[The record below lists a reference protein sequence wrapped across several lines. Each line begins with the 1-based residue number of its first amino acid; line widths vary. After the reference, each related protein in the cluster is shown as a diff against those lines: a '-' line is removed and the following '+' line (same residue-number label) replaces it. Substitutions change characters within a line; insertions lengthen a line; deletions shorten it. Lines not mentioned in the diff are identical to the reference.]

1 MASAAPAKLVVPA
14 VPAVR
19 AAPVARD
26 RKPIRYAITP
36 ANPAAHLFEVTLTV
50 DAPDPAGQRFMLPA
64 WIPGSYMI
72 REFARNIVRIVAK
85 AGATPVT
92 LRKLDKHTWQAGPL
106 PARARRLTV
115 TCEVYAWDLSVR
127 GAHLD
132 ATHGFFNG
140 TSVFLRVEGRE
151 DAPCL
156 VDIRPPG
163 GKAYADWRVA
173 TTLPPAKGERGA
185 AQPWGFGLYRA
196 ANYDELIDH
205 PVEMGRFTLA
215 RFKAGGVPHEV
226 AISGRHDCDTA
237 RLAADLARICAWQ
250 IRLFHGPRGKPPFR
264 RFLFLVT
271 AVGEGYGGLEHRSS
285 TALLCSRND
294 LPAPAMGKMTD
305 AYRGFLG
312 LCSHEY
318 FHCWNVKRIRP
329 AVFQPYDL
337 ARENYTTLLWAFE
350 GFTSYY
356 DDIALVRSG
365 AITREAY
372 LDLLGKTI
380 ATVQRGSGRLK
391 QSVAESSFD
400 AWIKY
405 YRQDENS
412 PNALVSYYA
421 KGSLIALALDL
432 TLRSRSDGRVSLDDL
447 MRALWQRHGATGRGV
462 EKGEIPR
469 LAEEISG
476 LKLRPLFAA
485 WVHGTGD
492 LPLKPLL
499 AAAGVELQWERANST
514 PWLGARTR
522 AEGAEVKLANVFDG
536 GPAQAAGLSA
546 HDVLCAIDGL
556 RVTRDNLDTLLGR
569 HRDGDSVQVHAFRR
583 DELMTFTLTL
593 ADAPRDVAR
602 LRIDTRPGRAA
613 LTLRKAWLGG

>member
-1 MASAAPAKLVVPA
+1 MASAAP
-14 VPAVR
+14 
-19 AAPVARD
+19 D
-26 RKPIRYAITP
+26 RTPIRYVITP
-36 ANPAAHLFEVTLTV
+36 IDPGAHLFEVTLTL
-50 DAPDPAGQRFMLPA
+50 DAPDPAGQRFTLPA

-72 REFARNIVRIVAK
+72 REFARNIVRIAAK
-85 AGATPVT
+85 AGAQPVA
-92 LRKLDKHTWQAGPL
+92 LRKLDKHTWQADPL
-106 PARARRLTV
+106 PPRARRLTV

-156 VDIRPPG
+156 VDIRPPNG
-163 GKAYADWRVA
+163 GEFRDWRVA
-173 TTLPPAKGERGA
+173 TTLPAAVGERGA
-185 AQPWGFGLYRA
+185 AAAWGFGLHRA

-215 RFKAGGVPHEV
+215 SFKAGGVPHDV
-226 AISGRHDCDTA
+226 AITGRHNCDAT
-237 RLAADLARICAWQ
+237 RLVADLARICAWQ
-250 IRLFHGPRGKPPFR
+250 IRLFHGPRGKPPFA

-271 AVGEGYGGLEHRSS
+271 AVGEGYGGLEHRTS

-294 LPAPAMGKMTD
+294 LPAPAMGKMTE

-318 FHCWNVKRIRP
+318 FHCWNVKRIQP
-329 AVFQPYDL
+329 AAFQPYDL
-337 ARENYTTLLWAFE
+337 TRENYTTLLWAFE

-356 DDIALVRSG
+356 DDIALVKSG
-365 AITREAY
+365 AITPEAY
-372 LDLLGKTI
+372 LELLGKTI
-380 ATVQRGSGRLK
+380 AAVQRGSGRLK

-412 PNALVSYYA
+412 PNAVVSYYT
-421 KGSLIALALDL
+421 KGALIALALDL

-447 MRALWQRHGATGRGV
+447 MRELWRRHGATGRGV

-485 WVHGTGD
+485 WVHGTGE

-499 AAAGVELQWERANST
+499 AAAGVELEWETAGST
-514 PWLGARTR
+514 PSLGVRTL
-522 AEGAEVKLANVFDG
+522 ADGADLKLANVYDG

-546 HDVLCAIDGL
+546 NDVLCAIDGL
-556 RVTRDNLDTLLGR
+556 RVTRDNLDKLLAR
-569 HRDGDSVQVHAFRR
+569 HRGGDAVDVHAFRR
-583 DELMTFTLTL
+583 DELMRFTVKL
-593 ADAPRDVAR
+593 AEPPRDVAR
-602 LRIDTRPGRAA
+602 LRLADKAGKAA
-613 LTLRKAWLGG
+613 QKMRKAWIGT

>member
-1 MASAAPAKLVVPA
+1 MASAAPAKPVAPV
-14 VPAVR
+14 
-19 AAPVARD
+19 APVARE

-72 REFARNIVRIVAK
+72 REFARNIVRISAQ
-85 AGATPVT
+85 AGATPVA

-106 PARARRLTV
+106 PARARRLNV

-156 VDIRPPG
+156 VDIRPPAG
-163 GKAYADWRVA
+163 RATRDWRVA
-173 TTLPPAKGERGA
+173 TTLARAQGERGA
-185 AQPWGFGLYRA
+185 AAPWGFGVYRA

-205 PVEMGRFTLA
+205 PVELGRFTLA

-372 LDLLGKTI
+372 LDLLAKTI

-469 LAEEISG
+469 LAEEVSG

-485 WVHGTGD
+485 WVHGTGE

-522 AEGAEVKLANVFDG
+522 AEGAEVKLANVYDA

-569 HRDGDSVQVHAFRR
+569 HRGGGTVEVHAFRR
-583 DELMTFTLTL
+583 DELMTFALTL

-602 LRIDTRPGRAA
+602 LRIAARPGRAA
-613 LTLRKAWLGG
+613 LTLRNAWLGG